1 MTPLHTAV
9 VASEETSNVTPTRLS
24 WDRWF
29 FPSAVWLAQLVCV
42 LIVVFVAG
50 HVLQHGPLSK
60 QQPFDAW
67 FRGFAAWD
75 GGWYLGIARHGY
87 PELQHTAFFPLY
99 PLLICYASALLG
111 WHPVTVGFWISNL
124 SFLAALHVLY
134 RLAAELFDE
143 RVAQRAILLIA
154 VYPMALFY
162 HAVYSESLTL
172 LATSLF
178 FYLMVKD
185 RWFAAILVVAIAS
198 AGKQLTVVLG
208 LVALIYLVRSYR
220 KLPRRQWVLR
230 LLSLPLVP
238 AGLFVYM
245 GFLWYRHGNPLAFI
259 EAQQGWYRQ
268 TMIPVYSIFAVWH
281 RVYASA
287 QLSVGDWNYAVIQW
301 VNGALTLIFYAVA
314 GWGLIAR
321 RASLSPG
328 MLPFSLIILA
338 LATTSGSGD
347 LNSYARQFNVLFPLF
362 FLAAALLGNRAVFS
376 AVLLV
381 SFTLKV
387 LLLAMFANGYWV
399 T

>member
-1 MTPLHTAV
+1 MTPLPTAV
-9 VASEETSNVTPTRLS
+9 VAREGMSEGTHTRLS
-24 WDRWF
+24 WDPWF
-29 FPSAVWLAQLVCV
+29 FPSAVWATQLVCA

-50 HVLQHGPLSK
+50 NVFEHGPLSK
-60 QQPFDAW
+60 SQPFEAW

-75 GGWYLGIARHGY
+75 GGWYLAIAQHGY
-87 PELQHTAFFPLY
+87 PELKHTAFFPLY
-99 PLLICYASALLG
+99 PLLVRYISALVGGHL
-111 WHPVTVGFWISNL
+111 VTVGFLLSNL

-143 RVAQRAILLIA
+143 RVAKRAILLIA

-162 HAVYSESLTL
+162 HAVYTESLTL

-185 RWFAAILVVAIAS
+185 RWFSAILVVAVAS

-208 LVALIYLVRSYR
+208 LVALIYLVRSYP

-230 LLSLPLVP
+230 LLSLALVP
-238 AGLFVYM
+238 AGLFLYM
-245 GFLWYRHGNPLAFI
+245 GFLWHSHGNPLAFI

-268 TMIPVYSIFAVWH
+268 TMIPIYSVFAVWY

-301 VNGALTLIFYAVA
+301 VNGLLTLLFYAVA
-314 GWGLIAR
+314 VWGLLFR
-321 RASLSPG
+321 RKSLSAG
-328 MLPFSLIILA
+328 MLLFSFIILL
-338 LATTSGSGD
+338 LATSSGSGD
-347 LNSYARQFNVLFPLF
+347 LNTYGRQFNVLFPIF
-362 FLAAALLGNRAVFS
+362 FLAAALLRNSTVFS
-376 AVLLV
+376 AVLMV
-381 SFTLKV
+381 SFTLKI
-387 LLLAMFANGYWV
+387 LLLAMFSNGYWV

>member
-1 MTPLHTAV
+1 MTSLDPAV
-9 VASEETSNVTPTRLS
+9 VANEGISEVTQPRLS
-24 WDRWF
+24 RDRWF
-29 FPSAVWLAQLVCV
+29 FPTVVWATQLVCA

-50 HVLQHGPLSK
+50 NVLQHGPLSK
-60 QQPFDAW
+60 AQPFGNW

-87 PELQHTAFFPLY
+87 PQLPQTAFFPLY
-99 PLLICYASALLG
+99 PLIVRYTAALLR
-111 WHPVTVGFWISNL
+111 WDQVTVGFHVSSL

-134 RLAAELFDE
+134 RLAAEHFDE
-143 RVAQRAILLIA
+143 RVAKRAVLLIA

-172 LATSLF
+172 LCTSLF

-220 KLPRRQWVLR
+220 KLPRRQWVVR
-230 LLSLPLVP
+230 LLSLSLVP
-238 AGLFVYM
+238 AGLFLYM
-245 GFLWYRHGNPLAFI
+245 GFLWYAHGNPLAFI
-259 EAQQGWYRQ
+259 EAQKGWYRQ
-268 TMIPVYSIFAVWH
+268 AMIPVYSIFAVWY

-287 QLSVGDWNYAVIQW
+287 QLTTGDWNYAVIQW
-301 VNGALTLIFYAVA
+301 VNGVLTLVFYALA
-314 GWGLIAR
+314 AWGLLFRR
-321 RASLSPG
+321 RALSPG
-328 MLPFSLIILA
+328 MLSFSIIILL

-362 FLAAALLGNRAVFS
+362 FLAAALLTNSTLFS
-376 AVLLV
+376 AVLML
-381 SFTLKV
+381 SFTLKI
-387 LLLAMFANGYWV
+387 LLLAMFSNGYWV

>member
-1 MTPLHTAV
+1 
-9 VASEETSNVTPTRLS
+9 VASEGTSKVTHTALS
-24 WDRWF
+24 RDRWF
-29 FPSAVWLAQLVCV
+29 FPSAVWAAQLVCA

-50 HVLQHGPLSK
+50 NVLQHGPLAK
-60 QQPFDAW
+60 IQPFDDW

-75 GGWYLGIARHGY
+75 GGWYLAIARQGY
-87 PELQHTAFFPLY
+87 PHLQQTAFFPLY
-99 PLLICYASALLG
+99 PLLMRYTSALLG
-111 WHPVTVGFWISNL
+111 GDLVTVGFVISNL
-124 SFLAALHVLY
+124 SFLAALHLLY
-134 RLAAELFDE
+134 RLAGEQFDE
-143 RVAQRAILLIA
+143 RVAKRAIVLIA

-185 RWFAAILVVAIAS
+185 RWFTAILVVAIAS

-208 LVALIYLVRSYR
+208 LVALIYLVRSYP

-230 LLSLPLVP
+230 LLSMALVP
-238 AGLFVYM
+238 AGLFLYM

-268 TMIPVYSIFAVWH
+268 TMIPVYSIFTVWY
-281 RVYASA
+281 RVYAST
-287 QLSVGDWNYAVIQW
+287 QVSVGDWNYAVIQW
-301 VNGALTLIFYAVA
+301 VNGVLTLAFYAVA
-314 GWGLIAR
+314 AWGLLFR

-328 MLPFSLIILA
+328 MLPFSLIILL

-347 LNSYARQFNVLFPLF
+347 LNSYARQFNVLFPIF
-362 FLAAALLGNRAVFS
+362 FLAAALLSNSTVFS
-376 AVLLV
+376 AVCMV
-381 SFTLKV
+381 SFTLKI
-387 LLLAMFANGYWV
+387 LLLAMFSNGYWV